1 MMRRFPGRATLG
13 KVETILMTRTYPPL
27 TAKRGNIWACGIA
40 GLIVGA
46 LLLAGCGDSEGFKAP
61 ASFTASDESVSKA
74 VTEAINGGT
83 SPGLAKPPTVN
94 CSAGECSISYVV
106 KEPTGISFDD
116 ELMQPTR
123 QVWKALF
130 EDPSIKAAKITVEGP
145 VTSVGGQKSTGTIYW
160 LECTREDASQINW
173 DEVEADGMKK
183 LCNYHKEVE

>member
-1 MMRRFPGRATLG
+1 MMRRFSGRATRG
-13 KVETILMTRTYPPL
+13 KVETVLMTRTYPLL
-27 TAKRGNIWACGIA
+27 TAKRGNIWARGIA

-94 CSAGECSISYVV
+94 CSAGECSINYVI

-123 QVWKALF
+123 QIWKALF
-130 EDPSIKAAKITVEGP
+130 EDPSTKAAKITVEGP